1 MGSSDQDGQYQ
12 SRLNRHIKKI
22 LMHTPHQLHLLSGG
36 AAQGLVTHLHG
47 SFKAQ
52 HLCSISGTFSA
63 VGLMKNA
70 LLAGAPCDVAIL
82 TDTLIAELMA
92 SGHLL
97 PGSAKNVGVVKTGVA
112 IKSGDKTVDVSTP
125 EKLKAALQAAKGIY
139 FPDPVKATAG
149 IHVMKVLK
157 TLKLDVELAHKLH
170 PHANGATAMKAMA
183 EAEGN
188 GLIGCTQITEIVYT
202 QGVDLVAPLPK
213 EFELA
218 TTYTAA
224 ICANSTQ
231 PESAAALIALMGS
244 TDTAA
249 LRLTCGFE
257 A

>member
-1 MGSSDQDGQYQ
+1 
-12 SRLNRHIKKI
+12 
-22 LMHTPHQLHLLSGG
+22 MHTPHQLHLLSGG
-36 AAQGLVTHLHG
+36 AAQGLVAHLQG

-63 VGLMKNA
+63 VGVMKAA
-70 LLAGAPCDVAIL
+70 LLAGAPCDVIIL
-82 TDTLIAELMA
+82 TDTLIAELMS

-112 IKSGDKTVDVSTP
+112 VKSGDTQVDVSTP
-125 EKLKAALQAAKGIY
+125 EKLKAVLQAAKGIY
-139 FPDPVKATAG
+139 FPDPIKATAG

-157 TLKLDVELAHKLH
+157 ALALDVELASKLH
-170 PHANGATAMKAMA
+170 PYANGATAMKAMA
-183 EAEGN
+183 EAEAIPG
-188 GLIGCTQITEIVYT
+188 GGSLIGCTQITEIVYT
-202 QGVDLVAPLPK
+202 PGVDLVGPLPK

-224 ICANSTQ
+224 VCANSTQ
-231 PESAAALIALMGS
+231 PESAAALIELMASAG
-244 TDTAA
+244 TTA

>member
-1 MGSSDQDGQYQ
+1 MQ
-12 SRLNRHIKKI
+12 
-22 LMHTPHQLHLLSGG
+22 TPHQLHLLSGG
-36 AAQGLVTHLHG
+36 AAQGLVTHLQG

-63 VGLMKNA
+63 VGMMKNA
-70 LLAGAPCDVAIL
+70 LLAGAPCDVVIL
-82 TDTLIAELMA
+82 TDALIAELME

-97 PGSAKNVGVVKTGVA
+97 LGSAKNVGVVKTGVA
-112 IKSGDKTVDVSTP
+112 IKSGDPTIDVSTP

-139 FPDPVKATAG
+139 FPDPIKATAG

-157 TLKLDVELAHKLH
+157 ALALDVELARKLH

-183 EAEGN
+183 DAEAIAGGS

-202 QGVDLVAPLPK
+202 AGIDLVAPLPK

-224 ICANSTQ
+224 VCANSTQ
-231 PESAAALIALMGS
+231 PESAAALIALMAS
-244 TDTAA
+244 AHTAP

>member
-1 MGSSDQDGQYQ
+1 MQ
-12 SRLNRHIKKI
+12 
-22 LMHTPHQLHLLSGG
+22 TPHQLHLLSGG
-36 AAQGLVTHLHG
+36 AAQGLVAHLQG

-52 HLCSISGTFSA
+52 HLCSISATFSA
-63 VGLMKNA
+63 VGVMKAA
-70 LLAGAPCDVAIL
+70 LLAGAPCDVIIL
-82 TDTLIAELMA
+82 TDTLIAELMS

-112 IKSGDKTVDVSTP
+112 VKSGDKPVDVSTP
-125 EKLKAALQAAKGIY
+125 EKLKAALQAAQGIY

-157 TLKLDVELAHKLH
+157 ALGLDVELANKLH

-183 EAEGN
+183 EAEAKPGGS

-202 QGVDLVAPLPK
+202 HGVDLIAPLPK

-224 ICANSTQ
+224 VCATSTQ
-231 PESAAALIALMGS
+231 PESAAALIALMAS
-244 TDTAA
+244 ADTAA

-257 A
+257 D

>member
-1 MGSSDQDGQYQ
+1 MQ
-12 SRLNRHIKKI
+12 
-22 LMHTPHQLHLLSGG
+22 TPHQLHLLSGG
-36 AAQGLVTHLHG
+36 AAQGLVTHLQG

-63 VGLMKNA
+63 VGMMKNA
-70 LLAGAPCDVAIL
+70 LLAGAPCDVVIL
-82 TDTLIAELMA
+82 TDALIAELME

-97 PGSAKNVGVVKTGVA
+97 LGSAKNVGVVKTGVA
-112 IKSGDKTVDVSTP
+112 IKSGDPTIDVSTP

-139 FPDPVKATAG
+139 FPDPIKATAG

-157 TLKLDVELAHKLH
+157 ALALDVELARKLH

-183 EAEGN
+183 DAEAIAGGS
-188 GLIGCTQITEIVYT
+188 GLIGCTQITEIVHT
-202 QGVDLVAPLPK
+202 AGVDLVAPLPK

-224 ICANSTQ
+224 VCAKSTQ
-231 PESAAALIALMGS
+231 PESAAALIALMAS
-244 TDTAA
+244 ADTAP

>member
-1 MGSSDQDGQYQ
+1 
-12 SRLNRHIKKI
+12 
-22 LMHTPHQLHLLSGG
+22 MHTPHQLHLLSGG
-36 AAQGLVTHLHG
+36 AAQGLVSHLQG

-63 VGLMKNA
+63 VGQMKSA
-70 LLAGAPCDVAIL
+70 LLGGAPCDVIIL
-82 TDTLIAELMA
+82 TDTLTAELMA

-97 PGSAKNVGVVKTGVA
+97 AGSAKNVGVVKTGIAV
-112 IKSGDKTVDVSTP
+112 KSADKTVDVSTP
-125 EKLKAALQAAKGIY
+125 EKLKATLQAAKGIY
-139 FPDPVKATAG
+139 FPDPIKATAG

-157 TLKLDVELAHKLH
+157 GLGLDVELHSKLH
-170 PHANGATAMKAMA
+170 PYANGATAMKAMA
-183 EAEGN
+183 EAEAN

-202 QGVDLVAPLPK
+202 PGVDLVAPLPK

-224 ICANSTQ
+224 VCATSTQ
-231 PESAAALIALMGS
+231 PESAAALIALMAS
-244 TDTAA
+244 ADTSA

>member
-1 MGSSDQDGQYQ
+1 
-12 SRLNRHIKKI
+12 
-22 LMHTPHQLHLLSGG
+22 MHTPHQLHLLSGG
-36 AAQGLVTHLHG
+36 AAQGLVSHLQG

-63 VGLMKNA
+63 VGQMKSA
-70 LLAGAPCDVAIL
+70 LLAGAPCDVIIL
-82 TDTLIAELMA
+82 TDALIAELMA

-125 EKLKAALQAAKGIY
+125 EKLKATLQAAKGIY
-139 FPDPVKATAG
+139 FPDPIKATAG

-157 TLKLDVELAHKLH
+157 ALGLDVELHNKLH

-183 EAEGN
+183 EAEAN
-188 GLIGCTQITEIVYT
+188 GLIGSTQITEILNT
-202 QGVDLVAPLPK
+202 PGVDLVAPLPK

-224 ICANSTQ
+224 VCANSTQ
-231 PESAAALIALMGS
+231 PESAAALIALMAS
-244 TDTAA
+244 ADTAP

-257 A
+257 V

>member
-1 MGSSDQDGQYQ
+1 MQ
-12 SRLNRHIKKI
+12 
-22 LMHTPHQLHLLSGG
+22 TPHQLHLLSGG
-36 AAQGLVTHLHG
+36 AAQGLVTHLQG

-63 VGLMKNA
+63 VGMMKNA
-70 LLAGAPCDVAIL
+70 LLAGAPCDVVIL
-82 TDTLIAELMA
+82 TDALIAELME

-97 PGSAKNVGVVKTGVA
+97 LGSAKNVGVVKTGVA
-112 IKSGDKTVDVSTP
+112 IKSGDPTIDVSTP

-139 FPDPVKATAG
+139 FPDPIKATAG

-157 TLKLDVELAHKLH
+157 ALALDVELARKLH

-183 EAEGN
+183 DAEAIPGGS
-188 GLIGCTQITEIVYT
+188 GLIGCTQITEIVHT
-202 QGVDLVAPLPK
+202 AGVDLVAPLPI

-224 ICANSTQ
+224 VCANSTQ
-231 PESAAALIALMGS
+231 PESAAALIALMAS
-244 TDTAA
+244 AHTAP

>member
-1 MGSSDQDGQYQ
+1 MQ
-12 SRLNRHIKKI
+12 
-22 LMHTPHQLHLLSGG
+22 TPHQLHLLSGG
-36 AAQGLVTHLHG
+36 AAQGLVTHLQG

-63 VGLMKNA
+63 VGMMKNA
-70 LLAGAPCDVAIL
+70 LLAGAPCDVVIL
-82 TDTLIAELMA
+82 TDALIAELME

-97 PGSAKNVGVVKTGVA
+97 PGSAKKVGVVKTGVA
-112 IKSGDKTVDVSTP
+112 IKTGDPTVDVSTP
-125 EKLKAALQAAKGIY
+125 ERLKATLQAAKGIY
-139 FPDPVKATAG
+139 FPDPIKATAG

-157 TLKLDVELAHKLH
+157 ALALDVDLARKLH

-183 EAEGN
+183 DAEAIAGGS

-202 QGVDLVAPLPK
+202 AGVDLVAPLPK

-224 ICANSTQ
+224 VCAKSTQ
-231 PESAAALIALMGS
+231 PESAAALIALMAS
-244 TDTAA
+244 AHTAP

>member
-1 MGSSDQDGQYQ
+1 
-12 SRLNRHIKKI
+12 
-22 LMHTPHQLHLLSGG
+22 MHTPHQLHLLSGG
-36 AAQGLVTHLHG
+36 AAQGLVAHLEG

-63 VGLMKNA
+63 VGVMKAA
-70 LLAGAPCDVAIL
+70 LLAGAPCDVIIL
-82 TDTLIAELMA
+82 TDALIAELMQ

-112 IKSGDKTVDVSTP
+112 VKSGDKPIDVSTL
-125 EKLKAALQAAKGIY
+125 EKLKAALQAAPGIY
-139 FPDPVKATAG
+139 FPDPIKATAG

-157 TLKLDVELAHKLH
+157 ALGLDIELADRLR
-170 PHANGATAMKAMA
+170 PYPNGATAMKAMA
-183 EAEGN
+183 DAEAKAGGS

-202 QGVDLVAPLPK
+202 PGVDLVAPLPP

-218 TTYTAA
+218 TTYSAA
-224 ICANSTQ
+224 VWASSTQ
-231 PESAAALIALMGS
+231 PESAAALIELMAS
-244 TDTAA
+244 ADTAA

>member
-1 MGSSDQDGQYQ
+1 
-12 SRLNRHIKKI
+12 
-22 LMHTPHQLHLLSGG
+22 MHTPHQLHLLSGG
-36 AAQGLVTHLHG
+36 AAQGLVSHLQG

-63 VGLMKNA
+63 VGVMKSA
-70 LLAGAPCDVAIL
+70 LLAGAPCDVIIL
-82 TDTLIAELMA
+82 TNTLISELMA

-97 PGSAKNVGVVKTGVA
+97 AGSARNVGVVKTGVA
-112 IKSGDKTVDVSTP
+112 VKTGGAAGDKTVDISTP
-125 EKLKAALQAAKGIY
+125 EKLKATLQAAKGIY
-139 FPDPVKATAG
+139 FPDPIKATAG

-157 TLKLDVELAHKLH
+157 ALGLDVELANKLH
-170 PHANGATAMKAMA
+170 VYPNGASAMKAMA
-183 EAEGN
+183 EAEAETKGIAGGG

-202 QGVDLVAPLPK
+202 PDVDLVGPLPK

-224 ICANSTQ
+224 VCASSTQ
-231 PESAAALIALMGS
+231 PESAAALIELMAS
-244 TDTAA
+244 ADTSA

>member
-1 MGSSDQDGQYQ
+1 MY
-12 SRLNRHIKKI
+12 
-22 LMHTPHQLHLLSGG
+22 TPHQLHLLSGG
-36 AAQGLVTHLHG
+36 AAQGLVTHLQD

-63 VGLMKNA
+63 VGMMKSA
-70 LLAGAPCDVAIL
+70 LLAGAQCDVVIL
-82 TDTLIAELMA
+82 TDKLIAELMA

-112 IKSGDKTVDVSTP
+112 VKSGDKTVDVSTP
-125 EKLKAALQAAKGIY
+125 EKLKATLQAAKGIY
-139 FPDPVKATAG
+139 FPDPIKATAG

-157 TLKLDVELAHKLH
+157 ALDLDLELAHKLH

-183 EAEGN
+183 EAEAN
-188 GLIGCTQITEIVYT
+188 GFVGCTQITEIVYT

-224 ICANSTQ
+224 VCATSTQ
-231 PESAAALIALMGS
+231 PESAAALITLMAS

-257 A
+257 S

>member
-1 MGSSDQDGQYQ
+1 
-12 SRLNRHIKKI
+12 
-22 LMHTPHQLHLLSGG
+22 MHTPHQLHLLSGG
-36 AAQGLVTHLHG
+36 AAQGLVTHLQG

-63 VGLMKNA
+63 VGQMKAA
-70 LLAGAPCDVAIL
+70 LLAGAPCDVIIL
-82 TDTLIAELMA
+82 TDALIAELMT

-112 IKSGDKTVDVSTP
+112 VKSGDKTVDVSTP
-125 EKLKAALQAAKGIY
+125 EKLKATLQAAKGIY

-157 TLKLDVELAHKLH
+157 ALGLDVELARKLH
-170 PHANGATAMKAMA
+170 PYANGATAMKAMA
-183 EAEGN
+183 DAEAIPGGS

-202 QGVDLVAPLPK
+202 AGVDLVAPLPK

-224 ICANSTQ
+224 VCANSTQ
-231 PESAAALIALMGS
+231 PESAAALIALMAS
-244 TDTAA
+244 PDTAA
-249 LRLTCGFE
+249 LRTTCGFE

>member
-1 MGSSDQDGQYQ
+1 MQ
-12 SRLNRHIKKI
+12 
-22 LMHTPHQLHLLSGG
+22 TPHQLHLLSGG
-36 AAQGLVTHLHG
+36 AAQGLVTHLQG

-63 VGLMKNA
+63 VGMMKNA
-70 LLAGAPCDVAIL
+70 LLAGAPCDVVIL
-82 TDTLIAELMA
+82 TDALIAELME

-112 IKSGDKTVDVSTP
+112 IKTGDPTVDVSTP
-125 EKLKAALQAAKGIY
+125 ERLKAALQAAKGIY
-139 FPDPVKATAG
+139 FPDPIKATAG

-157 TLKLDVELAHKLH
+157 ALALDVELARKLH

-183 EAEGN
+183 DAEAIAGGS

-202 QGVDLVAPLPK
+202 AGIDLVAPLPK

-224 ICANSTQ
+224 VCANSTQ
-231 PESAAALIALMGS
+231 PESAAALIALMAS
-244 TDTAA
+244 AHTAP

>member
-1 MGSSDQDGQYQ
+1 
-12 SRLNRHIKKI
+12 
-22 LMHTPHQLHLLSGG
+22 MHTPHQLHLLSGG
-36 AAQGLVTHLHG
+36 AAQGLVSHLQG

-63 VGLMKNA
+63 VGMMKAA
-70 LLAGAPCDVAIL
+70 LLGGAPCDVIIL
-82 TDTLIAELMA
+82 TDVLIAELMA

-97 PGSAKNVGVVKTGVA
+97 PGSAKNVGVVKTGIA
-112 IKSGDKTVDVSTP
+112 IKTGDKTVDVSTP
-125 EKLKAALQAAKGIY
+125 AKLKATLQAAKGIY
-139 FPDPVKATAG
+139 FPDPIKATAG

-157 TLKLDVELAHKLH
+157 ALALELELASKLH

-183 EAEGN
+183 EAEAN
-188 GLIGCTQITEIVYT
+188 GLIGSTQITEILNT
-202 QGVDLVAPLPK
+202 PGVDLIAPLPK

-224 ICANSTQ
+224 VCASSTQ
-231 PESAAALIALMGS
+231 PESAAALIALMAS
-244 TDTAA
+244 ADTAA

>member
-1 MGSSDQDGQYQ
+1 
-12 SRLNRHIKKI
+12 
-22 LMHTPHQLHLLSGG
+22 MHTPHQLHLLSGG
-36 AAQGLVTHLHG
+36 AAQGLVSHLQG

-63 VGLMKNA
+63 VGQMKSA
-70 LLAGAPCDVAIL
+70 LLAGAPCDVIIL
-82 TDTLIAELMA
+82 TDALIAELMA

-125 EKLKAALQAAKGIY
+125 EKLKATLQAAKGIY
-139 FPDPVKATAG
+139 FPDPIKATAG

-157 TLKLDVELAHKLH
+157 ALGLDVELHNKLH
-170 PHANGATAMKAMA
+170 PHANGATSMKAMA
-183 EAEGN
+183 EAEAN
-188 GLIGCTQITEIVYT
+188 DLIGSTQITEILNT
-202 QGVDLVAPLPK
+202 PGVDLVAPLPK

-224 ICANSTQ
+224 VCANSTQ
-231 PESAAALIALMGS
+231 PESAAALIALMAS
-244 TDTAA
+244 ADTAP